1 MITKIISP
9 KPLLLNM
16 IIVTLQLRVQLKL
29 PNILQGSVNV
39 LIQNKVTILEIYNAN
54 GT

>member
-29 PNILQGSVNV
+29 PNILQGFIV